1 MNSLLEVDQAAFT
14 YPGGKTVFKEV
25 NFTISPG
32 QILSIMGPNG
42 AGKST
47 LLNCIAG
54 FNSLDRGS
62 IRIEGIPLPK
72 MNRKTIARYI
82 GYVPQIHNPAYGYS
96 IRDFVVM
103 GRAPYIS
110 TFRMPGREDFAKAD
124 AAIEAMGISHLAGR
138 PYTDVS
144 GGERQQATIARVI
157 VQEPQ
162 IIMLDE
168 PTSALDFGNQ
178 LRAVRMIKELAERG
192 YAIIMTTHNPD
203 QAMMLGGLVGI
214 LEKNGRFS
222 VGKAQEIINE
232 ETLTELYQTEV
243 KIPYVEQISR
253 NACLARL

>member
-1 MNSLLEVDQAAFT
+1 MSSLLAVDQAAFA
-14 YPGGKTVFKEV
+14 YPEGKIVFRDVSFE
-25 NFTISPG
+25 ISSG
-32 QILSIMGPNG
+32 QILSIIGPNG

-47 LLNCIAG
+47 LLNCLAG
-54 FNSLDRGS
+54 FNRLAGGS
-62 IRIEGIPLPK
+62 IHIEGMPLQK
-72 MNRKTIARYI
+72 MDRKTVARYI

-110 TFRMPGREDFAKAD
+110 TFRMPGKEDFAKAD
-124 AAIEAMGISHLAGR
+124 AAIELMGIAHLAQR

-157 VQEPQ
+157 VQEPR

-178 LRAVRMIKELAERG
+178 LRTVRMIKELAARG

-214 LEKNGRFS
+214 LEKNGCFS
-222 VGKAQEIINE
+222 VGQAQEIINE
-232 ETLTELYQTEV
+232 KTLSELYQTEI
-243 KIPYVEQISR
+243 KITYVEQVSR

>member
-1 MNSLLEVDQAAFT
+1 MNSLLEVNQAAFA
-14 YPGGKTVFKEV
+14 YPSGKTVFKDV

-32 QILSIMGPNG
+32 QILSIIGPNG

-54 FNSLDRGS
+54 FNTLDRGN

-72 MNRKTIARYI
+72 MNRKAIARYI

-124 AAIEAMGISHLAGR
+124 AAIAAMGISHLAQR

-178 LRAVRMIKELAERG
+178 LRTVRMIKELAGRG

-203 QAMMLGGLVGI
+203 QAMMLEGQVGI